1 MLRADFSRKRLPDRR
16 VQRGFSASGLMFAA
30 PALMLFAAIF
40 AAPVAYIVAFSFQS
54 SKGYSLDGYR
64 WLTTSPL
71 FSRVLWNTIE
81 IAISATLVSVILGY
95 ALALHLSTL
104 SPRKR
109 AIGMALVLFPFWTSI
124 LVKSYSFTII
134 LGRRGIINSVLGW
147 VLGGNPELPLIF
159 NRAGV
164 LIGMSNHLVPFVVFP
179 VLVNLL
185 AQDRNL
191 PKAAAIMGATP
202 LSVFWRVTLPL
213 SAPAVLAGALICLII
228 SFGFFVTPALLG
240 GRADVMLANLIDLF
254 TRETLNWTVSSAVAV
269 VLLAAS
275 CVLILGLSRFSGQ
288 TR

>member
-1 MLRADFSRKRLPDRR
+1 
-16 VQRGFSASGLMFAA
+16 MFAA

-40 AAPVAYIVAFSFQS
+40 AVPVAYIVAFSFQS

-71 FSRVLWNTIE
+71 FGRVLWNSIE
-81 IAISATLVSVILGY
+81 IAVSATLVSVVLGY

-202 LSVFWRVTLPL
+202 LSVF
-213 SAPAVLAGALICLII
+213 G
-228 SFGFFVTPALLG
+228 
-240 GRADVMLANLIDLF
+240 
-254 TRETLNWTVSSAVAV
+254 E
-269 VLLAAS
+269 
-275 CVLILGLSRFSGQ
+275 
-288 TR
+288 